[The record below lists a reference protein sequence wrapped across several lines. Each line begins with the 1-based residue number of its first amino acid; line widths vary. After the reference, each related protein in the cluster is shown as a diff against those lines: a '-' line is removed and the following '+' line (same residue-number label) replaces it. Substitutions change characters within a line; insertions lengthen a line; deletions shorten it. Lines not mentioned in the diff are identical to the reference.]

1 MRENG
6 SGNINCINS
15 GLKSIVMSLKDKK
28 KKTIY
33 AQTQYES
40 LKFCNLLSIILLDL
54 FS

>member
-1 MRENG
+1 MRENV

-15 GLKSIVMSLKDKK
+15 VLKSIIMSLKDKK
-28 KKTIY
+28 KTTY